1 MAEQAIYGINPN
13 IGAQAE
19 AVAGNQAA
27 IFTATDRKLIEELGG
42 EMNHNRTFID
52 VLKNKPLNTKVENE
66 QSTVKPDIDIKE
78 LEGRVR
84 EHKQMLKHS
93 VHHVPEE
100 RVEITNTPPD
110 SYEEQKKETVEPSK
124 SDKVKIDTHKKTVAI
139 VKELNLDPSKIID
152 KFKLEQD
159 QLLNLVS
166 RIKDL
171 HLKRLLTE
179 DQKEFEAVSA
189 RIIRETTSAG
199 REEAKNWL
207 IGQLNKLAKDAAEY
221 KLKLE
226 KSMQAVDYSQK
237 REEIIKWLE
246 KTAAKLS

>member
-1 MAEQAIYGINPN
+1 MAEQAIQGINPN

-19 AVAGNQAA
+19 AVAGNQA
-27 IFTATDRKLIEELGG
+27 ISFTATDRKIIEERGG
-42 EMNHNRTFID
+42 EVNRNRSFID

-66 QSTVKPDIDIKE
+66 QTSVKPEIDIKE

-110 SYEEQKKETVEPSK
+110 NYEEQKKVVATPSK
-124 SDKVKIDTHKKTVAI
+124 EDKAEIDTHKKTVAI
-139 VKELNLDPSKIID
+139 VKELNLDPTKIID
-152 KFKLEQD
+152 KFKLEQN

-166 RIKDL
+166 RIKEL

-179 DQKEFEAVSA
+179 DQKEFESISA
-189 RIIRETTSAG
+189 RIIKETISVA
-199 REEAKNWL
+199 RSEAKDWL
-207 IGQLNKLAKDAAEY
+207 TGQLNKLAKNAAEY

-226 KSMQAVDYSQK
+226 KSMQAVDYSKQ

-246 KTAAKLS
+246 KSTAKLS